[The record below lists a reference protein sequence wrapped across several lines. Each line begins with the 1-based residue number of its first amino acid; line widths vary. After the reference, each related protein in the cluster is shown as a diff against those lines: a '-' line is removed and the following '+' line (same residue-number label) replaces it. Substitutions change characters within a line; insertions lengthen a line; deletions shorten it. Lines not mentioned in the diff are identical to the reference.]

1 MHLIRISEHWQ
12 ILLVLVIGFVVTG
25 CDGSK
30 LNSDN
35 GLVSKAEVRLN
46 ISSDSDRVV
55 EFPVVVSNVSARDIS
70 IVGMRADCSCA
81 QTDLPK
87 IVKAGQSV
95 ELVVRV
101 VVDGL
106 SVREPPTPNCLR
118 GGIYDLCGCQDVSK
132 GLLNLTLFGSSF

>member
-25 CDGSK
+25 CEGSK

-95 ELVVRV
+95 EIVVRV

-106 SVREPPTPNCLR
+106 SVREPELR
-118 GGIYDLCGCQDVSK
+118 RQVLFVQQQSGS
-132 GLLNLTLFGSSF
+132 GLLVDLVSVLRKGD